1 MMDKFKDFKITA
13 KLKERAKI
21 TTERLYALYGYGDA
35 GRVLPAVDE
44 LIFTIL
50 SQNTTDKNTWVAFN
64 NLKERYKSWDMLLS
78 APLEDIIA
86 AISYAGLSAQKG
98 PRIKRVI
105 EILHEK
111 SGEITLDFLSDLS
124 VEEGIEFLTSLP
136 GVGRKTASCVLLFN
150 FNKPAMPV
158 DTHVLRISALLGL
171 IPPNITAD
179 EACYLLEK
187 IVAVEDYLRFHVNI
201 IIHGRNLCKA
211 RARKC
216 GECPLTDICEF
227 LQSLSADRQD
237 VNI

>member
-1 MMDKFKDFKITA
+1 MDKFKDFKITA
-13 KLKERAKI
+13 ELKERAKI
-21 TTERLYALYGYGDA
+21 ITERLYALYGYGDA

-44 LIFTIL
+44 LVFTIL

-64 NLKERYKSWDMLLS
+64 NLKSKYMDWEMLLL
-78 APLEDIIA
+78 APVEDIIT

-98 PRIKRVI
+98 PRIKRI
-105 EILHEK
+105 MEILHEK
-111 SGEITLDFLSDLS
+111 CGEITIDFLSGLS
-124 VEEGIEFLTSLP
+124 VEEGIVFLTSLP

-171 IPPNITAD
+171 IPSNVTAD

-187 IVAVEDYLRFHVNI
+187 IVQVEDYLRFHVNI

-211 RARKC
+211 RKQLC
-216 GECPLTDICEF
+216 GVCPLVDVCEF
-227 LQSLSADRQD
+227 CPEKLT
-237 VNI
+237 